1 MKSWLHDND
10 IEMYS
15 THNKGKSLVANRF
28 IRTLKSKI
36 YKHITAVSNNVYKD
50 GLDKI
55 VNEYH
60 KTYHRTIK
68 LKPADIQPVTY
79 IDYGVEKFKV
89 GDHVRI
95 SRYKNVFQKR
105 AGYTQNWSEEIYVI
119 KEIKTTVPWTYVIS
133 ALNC

>member
-36 YKHITAVSNNVYKD
+36 YKNITAVSNNVYKD

-95 SRYKNVFQKR
+95 SRNKNVFQKR
-105 AGYTQNWSEEIYVI
+105 AGYTQN
-119 KEIKTTVPWTYVIS
+119 
-133 ALNC
+133 